1 MRPLHFSP
9 PLLLLLAALTL
20 PGCAVLQ
27 PPAQF
32 YQLEQGRPELPQDDK
47 GPALLLGP
55 LKLAD
60 YLQRENLVQRELDD
74 SLSLSQKTR
83 WAGSLQDD
91 VGQLLLRQL
100 AGQLD
105 TSRVALYPDRVGFSS
120 QVQVVL
126 SISRLDSGVQQPAV
140 LEAQWRLLDSAGVQR
155 GSRIVRLQ
163 AAHMGTV
170 IDQVRA
176 QSDLLR
182 QLADELAGAIKA
194 MPVAE
199 TVAPRKPAAAA
210 PAKPAVKSSPAPLIE
225 PATQT
230 EVFRF

>member
-1 MRPLHFSP
+1 MRSLYFSP
-9 PLLLLLAALTL
+9 SVLLLLAALTL
-20 PGCAVLQ
+20 QGCAILQ

-32 YQLEQGRPELPQDDK
+32 YQLEQGNPELPQDDK

-60 YLQRENLVQRELDD
+60 YLLRENLVQRELDD
-74 SLSLSQKTR
+74 SLSISQKTR

-126 SISRLDSGVQQPAV
+126 NISRLDSGVQQPAV
-140 LEAQWRLLDSAGVQR
+140 LEAQWRLLDSTGVQR
-155 GSRIVRLQ
+155 SSRVVRLQ
-163 AAHMGTV
+163 AAHGGTV
-170 IDQVRA
+170 GGQVRA
-176 QSDLLR
+176 QSQLLQ
-182 QLADELAGAIKA
+182 QLAGELANAIKT
-194 MPVAE
+194 MPAAE
-199 TVAPRKPAAAA
+199 AVAPRKPAVAA
-210 PAKPAVKSSPAPLIE
+210 PAKPPVKSQPIPVLK
-225 PATQT
+225 PATQN

>member
-1 MRPLHFSP
+1 MKPLYFSP

-20 PGCAVLQ
+20 QGCAALQ
-27 PPAQF
+27 PVSQF
-32 YQLEQGRPELPQDDK
+32 YQLEQGNAELPQDDK

-60 YLQRENLVQRELDD
+60 YLQREQLVQRELDD

-91 VGQLLLRQL
+91 IGQLLLRQL

-105 TSRVALYPDRVGFSS
+105 TSRVALYPQRVGFAS

-126 SISRLDSGVQQPAV
+126 SISRLDSGAQQPAV
-140 LEAQWRLLDSAGVQR
+140 LEAQWRLLDAAGVQR
-155 GSRIVRLQ
+155 SSRVVRLQ
-163 AAHMGTV
+163 AEHGGPVAE
-170 IDQVRA
+170 QVRA
-176 QSDLLR
+176 QSELLQ
-182 QLADELAGAIKA
+182 QLAGELASAIKA
-194 MPVAE
+194 IPVTEA
-199 TVAPRKPAAAA
+199 APARKPAATA
-210 PAKPAVKSSPAPLIE
+210 PAKRPESKPPTPLIE
-225 PATQT
+225 PAKQM

>member
-1 MRPLHFSP
+1 MRSLYFSP

-20 PGCAVLQ
+20 QGCAVLQ

-32 YQLEQGRPELPQDDK
+32 YQLEQGSPELPQDDK

-60 YLQRENLVQRELDD
+60 YLLRENLVQRELDD
-74 SLSLSQKTR
+74 SLSLSGQTL

-91 VGQLLLRQL
+91 VGQLLLGQL

-120 QVQVVL
+120 EVQVVL
-126 SISRLDSGVQQPAV
+126 NISRLDSGVQQPAV

-155 GSRIVRLQ
+155 SSRVLRLQ
-163 AAHMGTV
+163 AQHGGTV
-170 IDQVRA
+170 PEQVRA
-176 QSDLLR
+176 QSQLLQ
-182 QLADELAGAIKA
+182 QLAGELADAIKS

-199 TVAPRKPAAAA
+199 AARPRKPVVTA
-210 PAKPAVKSSPAPLIE
+210 PVKRPESKPPAPLIE
-225 PATQT
+225 PAKQM

>member
-1 MRPLHFSP
+1 MRLLRFSP
-9 PLLLLLAALTL
+9 PLLLLAALTL
-20 PGCAVLQ
+20 SGCAALQ
-27 PPAQF
+27 SPTQF
-32 YQLEQGRPELPQDDK
+32 YRLEQGNPALPHNDK

-74 SLSLSQKTR
+74 SLTLTQKIR

-120 QVQVVL
+120 EVQVVL

-140 LEAQWRLLDSAGVQR
+140 LEAQWRLLDAAGVQR
-155 GSRIVRLQ
+155 SSRVVRLQ
-163 AAHMGTV
+163 AKHTGAV

-176 QSDLLR
+176 QSALLQ
-182 QLADELAGAIKA
+182 QLAGELASAIRS
-194 MPVAE
+194 MPVAQA
-199 TVAPRKPAAAA
+199 VAPRKPVVAA
-210 PAKPAVKSSPAPLIE
+210 PAKRPEKKPLTPLLE
-225 PATQT
+225 PAKQV

>member
-20 PGCAVLQ
+20 QGCAALQ
-27 PPAQF
+27 PASQF
-32 YQLEQGRPELPQDDK
+32 YQLEQGSPKLPQNDK

-55 LKLAD
+55 VKLAD

-74 SLSLSQKTR
+74 SLSLSQKIR

-105 TSRVALYPDRVGFSS
+105 TSRVALYPDRIGFSS

-155 GSRIVRLQ
+155 SSRVVRLQ
-163 AAHMGTV
+163 AEHTGAV

-176 QSDLLR
+176 QSDLLQ
-182 QLADELAGAIKA
+182 QLAGELASAIKS
-194 MPVAE
+194 MPIAE
-199 TVAPRKPAAAA
+199 ATSPRKPAVTA
-210 PAKPAVKSSPAPLIE
+210 PVKRPESKPPAPLIE
-225 PATQT
+225 PAKQM

>member
-1 MRPLHFSP
+1 MRPLYFSP

-20 PGCAVLQ
+20 QGCAALQ
-27 PPAQF
+27 PASQF
-32 YQLEQGRPELPQDDK
+32 YQLEQGSPELPQGDK

-60 YLQRENLVQRELDD
+60 YLQREQLVQRESDD

-105 TSRVALYPDRVGFSS
+105 TSRVALYPDRVGFAT

-126 SISRLDSGVQQPAV
+126 SISRLDSGTQQPAV
-140 LEAQWRLLDSAGVQR
+140 LEAQWRLLDAAGVQR
-155 GSRIVRLQ
+155 SSRVVRLQ
-163 AAHMGTV
+163 AKHGGPV
-170 IDQVRA
+170 PEQVRA
-176 QSDLLR
+176 QSQLLQ
-182 QLADELAGAIKA
+182 QLADELADAIKA
-194 MPVAE
+194 MPVTE
-199 TVAPRKPAAAA
+199 AA
-210 PAKPAVKSSPAPLIE
+210 PARKPTASAPVKRPQKPTPLIE
-225 PATQT
+225 PAKQM

>member
-20 PGCAVLQ
+20 QGCAALQ
-27 PPAQF
+27 PASQF
-32 YQLEQGRPELPQDDK
+32 YQLEQGSPALPKNDK

-55 LKLAD
+55 VKLAD

-105 TSRVALYPDRVGFSS
+105 TSRVALYPDRVGFAT

-155 GSRIVRLQ
+155 SSRVVRLQ
-163 AAHMGTV
+163 AEHKGTV

-176 QSDLLR
+176 QSDLLQ
-182 QLADELAGAIKA
+182 QLASELASAIKS
-194 MPVAE
+194 MPIAQ
-199 TVAPRKPAAAA
+199 AA
-210 PAKPAVKSSPAPLIE
+210 PAHKPATAPVKRPESKPPAPLVE
-225 PATQT
+225 PAKQM

>member
-1 MRPLHFSP
+1 MRSLHFSP
-9 PLLLLLAALTL
+9 PLLLLLAVLTL
-20 PGCAVLQ
+20 QGCAILQ

-32 YQLEQGRPELPQDDK
+32 YQLEQGNPELPQDDK

-60 YLQRENLVQRELDD
+60 YLLRENLVQRELDD
-74 SLSLSQKTR
+74 SLSFSQKAR

-126 SISRLDSGVQQPAV
+126 NISRLDSGVQQPAV

-155 GSRIVRLQ
+155 SSRVVRLQ
-163 AAHMGTV
+163 AEHGGTV
-170 IDQVRA
+170 VGQVRA
-176 QSDLLR
+176 QSQLLQ
-182 QLADELAGAIKA
+182 QLADELAGAIKSMSIA
-194 MPVAE
+194 GTA
-199 TVAPRKPAAAA
+199 APRKPAVAA
-210 PAKPAVKSSPAPLIE
+210 PSKPAVKSQPTPVFE

>member
-20 PGCAVLQ
+20 QGCAALQ
-27 PPAQF
+27 PASQF
-32 YQLEQGRPELPQDDK
+32 YQLEQGSPKLPQNDK

-55 LKLAD
+55 VKLAD

-105 TSRVALYPDRVGFSS
+105 TSRVALYPDRVGFTT

-140 LEAQWRLLDSAGVQR
+140 LEAQWRLLDAAGVQR
-155 GSRIVRLQ
+155 SSRVIRLQ
-163 AAHMGTV
+163 AEHTGAV

-176 QSDLLR
+176 QSDLLQ
-182 QLADELAGAIKA
+182 QLAGELASAIKS
-194 MPVAE
+194 MPIAE
-199 TVAPRKPAAAA
+199 AA
-210 PAKPAVKSSPAPLIE
+210 PAHKPAVAPAKRPESKPPTPLIE
-225 PATQT
+225 PAKQM

>member
-1 MRPLHFSP
+1 MRPLYFSP

-20 PGCAVLQ
+20 QGCAALQ
-27 PPAQF
+27 PASQF
-32 YQLEQGRPELPQDDK
+32 YQLEQGNAELPQNDK

-60 YLQRENLVQRELDD
+60 YLQREQLVQRGPDD

-91 VGQLLLRQL
+91 IGQLLLRQL

-105 TSRVALYPDRVGFSS
+105 TSRVALYPDRVGFAS

-140 LEAQWRLLDSAGVQR
+140 LEAQWRLLDAAGVQR
-155 GSRIVRLQ
+155 SSRVVRLQ
-163 AAHMGTV
+163 AEHGGPVAE
-170 IDQVRA
+170 QVRA
-176 QSDLLR
+176 QSQLLQ
-182 QLADELAGAIKA
+182 QLAGELAGAIKA

-199 TVAPRKPAAAA
+199 AA
-210 PAKPAVKSSPAPLIE
+210 PARKPTATAPAKRPESKPLTPLIE
-225 PATQT
+225 PAKQM

>member
-20 PGCAVLQ
+20 QGCAALQ
-27 PPAQF
+27 PESQF
-32 YQLEQGRPELPQDDK
+32 YQLEQGSPKLPQDDK

-60 YLQRENLVQRELDD
+60 YLQREQLVQRTLDD
-74 SLSLSQKTR
+74 SLLLSQKTR

-91 VGQLLLRQL
+91 IGQLLLRQL

-105 TSRVALYPDRVGFSS
+105 TSRVALYPDRVGFAN

-126 SISRLDSGVQQPAV
+126 SIGRLDSGAQQPAV
-140 LEAQWRLLDSAGVQR
+140 LEAQWRLLDAAGVQR
-155 GSRIVRLQ
+155 SSRVLRLQ
-163 AAHMGTV
+163 AEHGGSVAE
-170 IDQVRA
+170 QVRA
-176 QSDLLR
+176 QSQLLQ
-182 QLADELAGAIKA
+182 QLAGELASAIKA

-199 TVAPRKPAAAA
+199 AAPARKPAATA
-210 PAKPAVKSSPAPLIE
+210 PVKRPENRPPTPLIE
-225 PATQT
+225 PAKQM